1 MKYYNDITIYQ
12 IRYVTIKNS
21 ANINIH
27 SVKALYL
34 IFNEV
39 DGYIKE
45 VNGNKY
51 LVFAS
56 ADKSKEVLKKQT
68 ELWDKIKDMIE
79 EIDFKPC
86 DFKKGVIKT
95 RFDSDDYLPLNKILK
110 LRDASIAFRSV
121 FEEDDK
127 YEYH

>member
-56 ADKSKEVLKKQT
+56 ADKNKEVLKK
-68 ELWDKIKDMIE
+68 
-79 EIDFKPC
+79 
-86 DFKKGVIKT
+86 
-95 RFDSDDYLPLNKILK
+95 
-110 LRDASIAFRSV
+110 
-121 FEEDDK
+121 
-127 YEYH
+127 